1 MLCARALPLLLV
13 LFAACHQKPKASA
26 PSHYTDIAHFNLTQ
40 KTCALYVAVHSG
52 ALGHVGFG
60 RDIDDEMV
68 RWNLCPGGTMVACV
82 KAPTPSGDSVITGI
96 PWPH

>member
-1 MLCARALPLLLV
+1 MTCARVLLLLLV
-13 LFAACHQKPKASA
+13 LCAACQQNHKASG
-26 PSHYTDIAHFNLTQ
+26 PSHFTDIAHFNLTQ

-68 RWNLCPGGTMVACV
+68 RWNLCPGGNMVACV
-82 KAPTPSGDSVITGI
+82 KASNANGDTVITGI